1 MANGDNN
8 SISAPSRKVKKQL
21 DIISKKM
28 DGLYKD
34 TYITRP
40 DNRNNLDTV
49 MDDLDVAINRIASVD
64 NDNIATMSELIR
76 RLDKKNTTNINEF
89 NLKLNDLF
97 NNNNLIG
104 ELFANTDMYKYI
116 ASENYNYDMIC
127 KYLPKLNIA
136 LEIMRDN
143 VLSSDNF
150 ANKFLNP
157 KSVYSSKEEVA
168 LFTANSE
175 RLEKRYDLST
185 FLSDLYF
192 DTSKYGE
199 TFVYLVPYTK
209 AFERLLTTAKYR
221 ANGMNSRATTISY
234 YESSDKF
241 WQDKESVVC
250 LEDGFAETS
259 DYKKYLNNINDSSS
273 IVETIDSTG
282 NTNKF
287 KGSAIRLHFNYSG
300 VALNPVNEI
309 AVSEHSVQNIREAV
323 SNIFTESGVRKTE
336 GRLASEYDKISQAAY
351 NKDGLIVDNM
361 DKDIKIDKNIN
372 GSVLEMIPRE
382 DIIPVYI
389 GNACLGYYYLEIK
402 EDKDKCGYCGGHHM
416 TPMISNAA
424 NHQYEMSADQEELA
438 IRYISSKI
446 SQSIDSKFINA
457 NKDLKEEIYA
467 VLRYNEKFDIART
480 NDIGVTFIPAED
492 MIHCYFKMDKDTHR
506 GISDLRDSLVPAMLY
521 ILLYLNDIIGK
532 ITRGTD
538 KRIYYVKQNVEQNVA
553 RTMMN
558 VVNQIKKGN
567 MGMRQI
573 ESMNNI
579 LNIVGKYNDYIIPQ
593 GPSGEPPI
601 QFDVM
606 QGQQIDTPT
615 DLMDKME
622 ELAINSTGTPFE
634 MVNSTFQQDFAIR
647 FSMSNTRFLK
657 MVYERQRRTSE
668 LFSLIF
674 TRLYNNEFNEQYSEI
689 KIQLPPPVYLTMTN
703 NQQLLDNVSQ
713 MADKII
719 EFELTD
725 AEDEVKSEFK
735 KLYIRNT
742 LGTYIDYSF
751 IDQILETAKVNVQSN
766 KPPATEDGEYSA
778 DDMMDDGGY

>member
-1 MANGDNN
+1 MANDNN
-8 SISAPSRKVKKQL
+8 SIATPSRKVKNNL
-21 DIISKKM
+21 DILSKKI

-34 TYITRP
+34 TYLTRP
-40 DNRNNLDTV
+40 DDRKNLDNI
-49 MDDLDVAINRIASVD
+49 MDELDVAINRIASID

-76 RLDKKNTTNINEF
+76 RLDKKESVNKE
-89 NLKLNDLF
+89 KLNYALADMF
-97 NNNNLIG
+97 NDNNLVG

-116 ASENYNYDMIC
+116 AAENYNYDLIC

-150 ANKFLNP
+150 SNKFLNP
-157 KSVYSSKEEVA
+157 KSVYSSKKEVT
-168 LFTANSE
+168 LFTTNCD
-175 RLEKRYDLST
+175 RLEKRYNLST
-185 FLSDLYF
+185 FLSDLYY

-209 AFERLLTTAKYR
+209 AFERLLSSAKYR
-221 ANGMNSRATTISY
+221 ANGMISRSTSISY

-241 WQDKESVVC
+241 WQDKETEVC
-250 LEDGFAETS
+250 LENNFLESREYKNYIESIENSSAIIE
-259 DYKKYLNNINDSSS
+259 DYND
-273 IVETIDSTG
+273 
-282 NTNKF
+282 NCKF
-287 KGSAIRLHFNYSG
+287 KGAEVRLHYNYSG

-323 SNIFTESGVRKTE
+323 SDIFSEATGKRKSE
-336 GRLASEYDKISQAAY
+336 GNLASEYDKISQAAY

-361 DKDIKIDKNIN
+361 DKDIKIDQNIN

-402 EDKDKCGYCGGHHM
+402 EDKTKCGYCGGHHM
-416 TPMISNAA
+416 TPMISNATG
-424 NHQYEMSADQEELA
+424 HQIEMSQDQEELA

-467 VLRYNEKFDIART
+467 VLRYNEKFDIAKS

-521 ILLYLNDIIGK
+521 ILLYLSDIIGK

-538 KRIYYVKQNVEQNVA
+538 KRVYYVKQNVEQNVA

-579 LNIVGKYNDYIIPQ
+579 LNIIGKYNDYIIPL
-593 GPSGEPPI
+593 GPSGDPPI

-606 QGQQIDTPT
+606 QGQQIETPT

-657 MVYERQRRTSE
+657 LVYERQRRTAE
-668 LFSLIF
+668 LFSMIF

-713 MADKII
+713 MADKLI
-719 EFELTD
+719 EFELND
-725 AEDEVKSEFK
+725 SEDEVKSEFK
-735 KLYIRNT
+735 KLYIRNI
-742 LGTYIDYSF
+742 LGTYIDYTF
-751 IDQILETAKVNVQSN
+751 VDQIIETAKVNVESN
-766 KPPATEDGEYSA
+766 KPPATEDGEYSE
-778 DDMMDDGGY
+778 DDMMNDENY

>member
-1 MANGDNN
+1 MADNN
-8 SISAPSRKVKKQL
+8 RDNSVGAPSRKVKKQL
-21 DIISKKM
+21 DILSRKM

-34 TYITRP
+34 VYITRP
-40 DNRNNLDTV
+40 DNKNNLDDV
-49 MDDLDVAINRIASVD
+49 MDNLDVAINRLASVD

-76 RLDKKNTTNINEF
+76 RLDKKDKGNIENLTSSLSDMF
-89 NLKLNDLF
+89 ND
-97 NNNNLIG
+97 NNLVG
-104 ELFANTDMYKYI
+104 QLFANTDLHKYI
-116 ASENYNYDMIC
+116 AAENYNYDMIC

-150 ANKFLNP
+150 SNKFLNP
-157 KSVYSSKEEVA
+157 KSVYSSKEEIA
-168 LFTANSE
+168 LFTANSN
-175 RLEKRYDLST
+175 RLENRYDLSN
-185 FLSDLYF
+185 FLSDLYLK
-192 DTSKYGE
+192 TSKYGE

-209 AFERLLTTAKYR
+209 AFERLLTSAKYR
-221 ANGMNSRATTISY
+221 SNGMVSRSTSLTY
-234 YESSDKF
+234 YESEEKF
-241 WQDKESVVC
+241 WKDKESVVC
-250 LEDGFAETS
+250 LQEGFAKS
-259 DYKKYLNNINDSSS
+259 QDYKNYVGIVEKSSS
-273 IVETIDSTG
+273 IVESFTNNTG
-282 NTNKF
+282 F
-287 KGSAIRLHFNYSG
+287 EGSEVRLHFNYSG

-309 AVSEHSVQNIREAV
+309 AVSAESTKNIREAV
-323 SNIFTESGVRKTE
+323 STIFTEDAKRKTE
-336 GRLASEYDKISQAAY
+336 GSLASEYDKLSDAAY
-351 NKDGLIVDNM
+351 NRDGLIVDNM
-361 DKDIKIDKNIN
+361 DRDIKIDQNIT

-389 GNACLGYYYLEIK
+389 GKTCLGYYYFEIQ
-402 EDKDKCGYCGGHHM
+402 EDKGKCGYCGGHHM
-416 TPMISNAA
+416 TPMISNATA
-424 NHQYEMSADQEELA
+424 HQYEMSADQEELA

-492 MIHCYFKMDKDTHR
+492 MIHCYFKFDEDTHR
-506 GISDLRDSLVPAMLY
+506 GVSDLKDSLIPAMLY
-521 ILLYLNDIIGK
+521 ILLYLSDIIGK

-538 KRIYYVKQNVEQNVA
+538 KRVYYVKQNVEQNVA

-579 LNIVGKYNDYIIPQ
+579 LNIVGKYNDYIIPL
-593 GPSGEPPI
+593 GPSGDAPI
-601 QFDVM
+601 QFEVM

-615 DLMDKME
+615 DMMDKME
-622 ELAINSTGTPFE
+622 ELAVNSTGTPFE
-634 MVNSTFQQDFAIR
+634 MVNSTFQQDFAVR

-657 MVYERQRRTSE
+657 LVYERQRRTAA
-668 LFSLIF
+668 LFSEIF
-674 TRLYNNEFNEQYSEI
+674 TRLYNNEFNEEYSEI
-689 KIQLPPPVYLTMTN
+689 KVQLPPPVYLTMTN

-719 EFELTD
+719 EFELPN

-742 LGTYIDYSF
+742 LGTYIDYDF
-751 IDQILETAKVNVQSN
+751 VDHIIETAKVNVESQ
-766 KPPATEDGEYSA
+766 KPPATEDGEYSS
-778 DDMMDDGGY
+778 DDMGGGDEF

>member
-1 MANGDNN
+1 MASNDN
-8 SISAPSRKVKKQL
+8 SVSAPSKKVKKQL
-21 DIISKKM
+21 DILSKKI

-34 TYITRP
+34 TYLTRP
-40 DNRNNLDTV
+40 DDRNNLDSV

-76 RLDKKNTTNINEF
+76 RLDKKQSVDTNKMNIELANMF
-89 NLKLNDLF
+89 ND
-97 NNNNLIG
+97 NNLVG
-104 ELFANTDMYKYI
+104 ELFSNTDMYKYI
-116 ASENYNYDMIC
+116 AAENYNYDLIC

-150 ANKFLNP
+150 SNKFLNP
-157 KSVYSSKEEVA
+157 KSVYSSKEEVS
-168 LFTANSE
+168 LFTANCD
-175 RLEKRYDLST
+175 RLEKRYGLST
-185 FLSDLYF
+185 FLSDLYL

-199 TFVYLVPYTK
+199 TFVYVVPYTK
-209 AFERLLTTAKYR
+209 AFERLLTSAKYR
-221 ANGMNSRATTISY
+221 ANGMISRSTSVSY
-234 YESSDKF
+234 YESTEKF

-250 LEDGFAETS
+250 LQEGFVDTKEYN
-259 DYKKYLNNINDSSS
+259 DYIKTIEGSSA
-273 IVETIDSTG
+273 IVEGFDSDS
-282 NTNKF
+282 KF
-287 KGSAIRLHFNYSG
+287 KGSEIRLHFNYSG

-323 SNIFTESGVRKTE
+323 SSIFTEKAE
-336 GRLASEYDKISQAAY
+336 GNYASEYDKISLASY

-361 DKDIKIDKNIN
+361 DKNGPKIDDNIN

-389 GNACLGYYYLEIK
+389 GNICLGYYYLEIR
-402 EDKDKCGYCGGHHM
+402 EDKTKCGYCGGHHM
-416 TPMISNAA
+416 TPMISNATA
-424 NHQYEMSADQEELA
+424 HQMEMSSDQEELA

-467 VLRYNEKFDIART
+467 VLRYNEKFDIANS

-492 MIHCYFKMDKDTHR
+492 IIHCYFKLDKDTHR
-506 GISDLRDSLVPAMLY
+506 GVSDLRDSLVPAMLY
-521 ILLYLNDIIGK
+521 ILLYLSDIIGK
-532 ITRGTD
+532 ITRGSD
-538 KRIYYVKQNVEQNVA
+538 KRVYYVKQNVEQNVA

-579 LNIVGKYNDYIIPQ
+579 LNIVGKYNDYIIPL
-593 GPSGEPPI
+593 GPSGDPPI
-601 QFDVM
+601 QFEVM

-615 DLMDKME
+615 DMMDKME
-622 ELAINSTGTPFE
+622 ELAVNSTGTPFE
-634 MVNSTFQQDFAIR
+634 MVNSTFQQDFAVR

-657 MVYERQRRTSE
+657 LVYERQRRTAE
-668 LFSLIF
+668 IFSLIF

-713 MADKII
+713 MADKLI
-719 EFELTD
+719 EFELPD
-725 AEDEVKSEFK
+725 AEDDVKSEFK

-742 LGTYIDYSF
+742 LGTYIDYDF
-751 IDQILETAKVNVQSN
+751 VDQIIETAKVNVESN
-766 KPPATEDGEYSA
+766 KPPATEDGEYSG
-778 DDMMDDGGY
+778 DDMMDDSGY

>member
-1 MANGDNN
+1 MPNDKNN
-8 SISAPSRKVKKQL
+8 SISAPSRKVKKNL
-21 DIISKKM
+21 DILSRKM

-34 TYITRP
+34 TYLTRP
-40 DNRNNLDTV
+40 DDKNNLDQI

-76 RLDKKNTTNINEF
+76 RLDKKNNTKSAE
-89 NLKLNDLF
+89 LNMALADMF
-97 NNNNLIG
+97 NNNNLVG
-104 ELFANTDMYKYI
+104 ELFANTDLYKYI
-116 ASENYNYDMIC
+116 AAENYNYDLIC
-127 KYLPKLNIA
+127 KYLPKLNTA
-136 LEIMRDN
+136 LEVMRDN

-150 ANKFLNP
+150 SNKFLNP
-157 KSVYSSKEEVA
+157 KSVYSSKEEVS
-168 LFTANSE
+168 LFTANSN
-175 RLEKRYDLST
+175 RLEKRYNLSD
-185 FLSDLYF
+185 FLSDLYY

-199 TFVYLVPYTK
+199 TFVYIVPYTK
-209 AFERLLTTAKYR
+209 AFERLLTSAKYR
-221 ANGMNSRATTISY
+221 ANGMISRSTSISY
-234 YESSDKF
+234 YESTEKF

-250 LEDGFAETS
+250 IENNFINSKEYK
-259 DYKKYLNNINDSSS
+259 DYINDVEESSS
-273 IVETIDSTG
+273 IIEGFNSNSG
-282 NTNKF
+282 F
-287 KGSAIRLHFNYSG
+287 KGSEVRLHFNYSG
-300 VALNPVNEI
+300 VAMNPVNEI
-309 AVSEHSVQNIREAV
+309 AVSNHSAKYIKESV
-323 SNIFTESGVRKTE
+323 SDLFTENGVRKTE
-336 GRLASEYDKISQAAY
+336 GSYASEYDKISLAAY

-382 DIIPVYI
+382 CVIPVYI
-389 GNACLGYYYLEIK
+389 GNVCLGYYYLEIQ
-402 EDKDKCGYCGGHHM
+402 EDKTKCGYCGGHHM
-416 TPMISNAA
+416 TPMISNATA
-424 NHQYEMSADQEELA
+424 HQYEMSADQEELA

-467 VLRYNEKFDIART
+467 VLRYNEKFDIAKS

-492 MIHCYFKMDKDTHR
+492 MIHCYFKLDKDTHR

-521 ILLYLNDIIGK
+521 ILLYLSDIIGK

-538 KRIYYVKQNVEQNVA
+538 KRVYYVKQNVEQNIA

-579 LNIVGKYNDYIIPQ
+579 LNIIGKYNDFIIPV
-593 GPSGEPPI
+593 GPSGDAPVSFE
-601 QFDVM
+601 VM
-606 QGQQIDTPT
+606 QGQQIETPT
-615 DLMDKME
+615 DMMDKME
-622 ELAINSTGTPFE
+622 ELAVNSTGTPFE
-634 MVNSTFQQDFAIR
+634 MVNSTFQQDFAVR

-657 MVYERQRRTSE
+657 MVYERQRRTAE
-668 LFSLIF
+668 LFSQIF

-703 NQQLLDNVSQ
+703 NQQLMDNVSQ
-713 MADKII
+713 MADKLI
-719 EFELTD
+719 EFELPN
-725 AEDEVKSEFK
+725 AEDEIKAEFK

-742 LGTYIDYSF
+742 LGTYIDYDF
-751 IDQILETAKVNVQSN
+751 VDQIIETAKVNVESQ

-778 DDMMDDGGY
+778 EDMVNDDGY